1 MTTVRPILEDD
12 LQAYVD
18 DELDAG
24 RRAEVEAYLADRPDV
39 ARRVAELAAQRADLR
54 EAFGPIAEEP
64 VPAELGIAR
73 LVADRR
79 KVSAFPR
86 WGSMAAAVAML
97 IVGAGAGWYGR
108 GQFEPRR
115 PVGVAALAQE
125 ASASFVTYAS
135 DHSRPVELKAGDSDG
150 LLRWIS
156 NRLKRPVT
164 LPDLSASG
172 YRFMGGRVVPTPH
185 GPAAMLMY
193 DDDRGS
199 RLVMLM
205 RPMQERFVP
214 MSDQSADGVSGFAWA
229 QDSMGY
235 SLTGDIAPSVLHPI
249 ANEARRQAEKI

>member
-1 MTTVRPILEDD
+1 MTAVRPILEDD

-24 RRAEVEAYLADRPDV
+24 RRAEVEAYFGSRPDV
-39 ARRVAELAAQRADLR
+39 ARRVAELIAQRVELR
-54 EAFGPIAEEP
+54 EAFGPIAHEP
-64 VPAELGIAR
+64 VPAELSVAR
-73 LVADRR
+73 LVSDR

-108 GQFEPRR
+108 GQFEPR
-115 PVGVAALAQE
+115 PVGVVALAQE

-135 DHSRPVELKAGDSDG
+135 DHSRPVEVKAGDSEG

-156 NRLKRPVT
+156 NRLQRPVT

-214 MSDQSADGVSGFAWA
+214 MSDQSANGVSGFAWA